1 MTITMDAERLL
12 KIHHLVQGCGQQAKQ
27 MATQP
32 LQVFEKSRHDY
43 VTNVDR
49 LLDQQLSEGIAN
61 LFPQDGIITE
71 ENAHSRQSFRSEYS
85 RFWFIDPIDG
95 TSDFI
100 HGKPH
105 YAVMVGLLE
114 ANQPTA
120 GWIYAP
126 ALDQMYWGG
135 LGLGLFQSTG
145 RTPTDAVTSI
155 DQITQ
160 NPLILKEPTPPSQ
173 TFCPVLIGS
182 TDRRRYEEAMTHLIP
197 EAQFTSIGSFGLKVM
212 EVVCGR
218 AGLYVYLSGRVKL
231 WDTVGPI
238 ALARAAGL
246 VCCDLAGNPLHF
258 TPDAIEPETLTH
270 CQSIVVG
277 WASYVEALRSRLQKA
292 VLLSQP

>member
-1 MTITMDAERLL
+1 VTIAMDAERLL
-12 KIHHLVQGCGQQAKQ
+12 KIHHLVRECGQQAKQ

-32 LQVFEKSRHDY
+32 LQVFEKSHHDY

-49 LLDQQLSEGIAN
+49 LLDQQLSQGIAN

-71 ENAHSRQSFRSEYS
+71 ENAHSRQSFQSEYS
-85 RFWFIDPIDG
+85 RFWLIDPIDG

-100 HGKPH
+100 HGKSH
-105 YAVMVGLLE
+105 YAVMIGLLE
-114 ANQPTA
+114 AHQPTA

-126 ALDQMYWGG
+126 ALDQLYWGG
-135 LGLGLFQSTG
+135 LDLGLFQSTV
-145 RTPTDAVTSI
+145 RVSTDTGALVHE
-155 DQITQ
+155 ITQ

-173 TFCPVLIGS
+173 AFCPVLIGS
-182 TDRRRYEEAMTHLIP
+182 TDRRRYGEAIAHLIP

-218 AGLYVYLSGRVKL
+218 AGLYVYLGGRVKL

-246 VCCDLAGNPLHF
+246 ICCDLAGNPLHF
-258 TPDAIEPETLTH
+258 TADAVEPETLAH
-270 CQSIVVG
+270 RQSIVVG
-277 WASYVEALRSRLQKA
+277 WSSYVEALRSRLQKA
-292 VLLSQP
+292 VLRS

>member
-1 MTITMDAERLL
+1 MNKAIDAERLL
-12 KIHHLVQGCGQQAKQ
+12 KIHHLVRECGQQAKQ
-27 MATQP
+27 MSTQP

-49 LLDQQLSEGIAN
+49 LLDQQLSQGIAS

-71 ENAHSRQSFRSEYS
+71 ENACSRQSFQSDYS

-100 HGKPH
+100 HGKSH

-114 ANQPTA
+114 ANQPAA

-126 ALDQMYWGG
+126 DPGQMYWGG
-135 LGLGLFQSTG
+135 LDLGLFQNTG
-145 RTPTDAVTSI
+145 RVLPDAVASEHEIAYT
-155 DQITQ
+155 
-160 NPLILKEPTPPSQ
+160 PLILKEPTPPSQ
-173 TFCPVLIGS
+173 AFCPVLIGS
-182 TDRRRYEEAMTHLIP
+182 ADRRRYGEAIARLIP

-246 VCCDLAGNPLHF
+246 VCCDLAGNPLRF
-258 TPDAIEPETLTH
+258 TPDAIEPKTLTH
-270 CQSIVVG
+270 HQSIIIG

-292 VLLSQP
+292 VLLS